1 MKNLQTA
8 VFFCNFAVELSL
20 TVLNRFNLWKIKL

>member
-8 VFFCNFAVELSL
+8 DFFCIFAVELSL
-20 TVLNRFNLWKIKL
+20 TVLDRFNLWKNV

>member
-8 VFFCNFAVELSL
+8 GFFCIFAVELSL
-20 TVLNRFNLWKIKL
+20 TVLNRFNLWKNV